1 MRVLIAEDETV
12 SRLKL
17 SAVLRKRGFDVT
29 EVGDG
34 EAAWQALQAPEPPP
48 LAVLDWMM
56 PGVEGVELCRRVRA
70 APALRLLYVILLTS
84 RGEKAHIVE
93 GLRAGANDYVT
104 KPFDAEELQA
114 RLNVGVQVVT
124 LQQELARRV
133 GELEEALGRVNQLQ
147 GLLPICSYCKKI
159 RDDHDYWHQV
169 ESYVTEH
176 TRARFSHG
184 ICPGCF
190 EDVVK
195 PQIAALH
202 NEQK

>member
-1 MRVLIAEDETV
+1 VVGVFLG
-12 SRLKL
+12 
-17 SAVLRKRGFDVT
+17 RG
-29 EVGDG
+29 
-34 EAAWQALQAPEPPP
+34 
-48 LAVLDWMM
+48 
-56 PGVEGVELCRRVRA
+56 VRGP
-70 APALRLLYVILLTS
+70 PALRLLYVILLTS

-159 RDDHDYWHQV
+159 RGDGNYWQQLETYLSAHS
-169 ESYVTEH
+169 EAE
-176 TRARFSHG
+176 FSHG
-184 ICPGCF
+184 VCPDCY
-190 EDVVK
+190 EHVK
-195 PQIAALH
+195 K
-202 NEQK
+202 EFGF